1 MRPGPGTSH
10 ASLLLTWSARR
21 VWHRLRLTLRVLR
34 LAFDWVTA
42 LYFFLPVTAG
52 VVYAGYYYLHGDDT
66 AHLTA
71 ITVILPHVT
80 LQALLRVVVPLLL
93 LGIHLATTGYI
104 PFGLEAGDR
113 LYVQLS
119 PLRKR
124 ALLMTL
130 YVEGWL
136 TTFVLYGILGVVL
149 VPLMNAV
156 NVSTRHWL
164 VVLFLAAGY
173 VAALRL
179 FNQLWRER
187 PRSVWTRWLLGPLIR
202 VGSALPI
209 TWVAGQLLTHRP
221 VLRELVW
228 LAAAAALTVM
238 ALRYVV
244 KAPWDG
250 FVTYRPSQVMKMVMP
265 RDPDDQ
271 KRIYF
276 SMRRPSRWL
285 VEMLEQRL
293 RVRLS
298 PLSWLILIR
307 GMRRQ
312 GGIRYLGLITTAV
325 LVMAHRVPAEWLKVV
340 CAGFGLV
347 MVQQWW
353 NMMIRP
359 LYEGPA
365 RDQHIVSEWSMKAKG
380 TRLML
385 TLLLCTA
392 CLWLVLYS
400 AGVRRVLMPSV
411 TYLPSNASM
420 STSSDCGVAVGAY
433 RFTTCPDP
441 STRNFVKFH
450 LMASVPSSPGA
461 CSVKYLYSGCAV

>member
-1 MRPGPGTSH
+1 M
-10 ASLLLTWSARR
+10 
-21 VWHRLRLTLRVLR
+21 
-34 LAFDWVTA
+34 
-42 LYFFLPVTAG
+42 
-52 VVYAGYYYLHGDDT
+52 
-66 AHLTA
+66 
-71 ITVILPHVT
+71 
-80 LQALLRVVVPLLL
+80 
-93 LGIHLATTGYI
+93 
-104 PFGLEAGDR
+104 
-113 LYVQLS
+113 
-119 PLRKR
+119 
-124 ALLMTL
+124 
-130 YVEGWL
+130 
-136 TTFVLYGILGVVL
+136 
-149 VPLMNAV
+149 
-156 NVSTRHWL
+156 
-164 VVLFLAAGY
+164 
-173 VAALRL
+173 
-179 FNQLWRER
+179 
-187 PRSVWTRWLLGPLIR
+187 
-202 VGSALPI
+202 
-209 TWVAGQLLTHRP
+209 
-221 VLRELVW
+221 LRELVW
-228 LAAAAALTVM
+228 LVAAAALTVM

-276 SMRRPSRWL
+276 SMHRPSRWL
-285 VEMLEQRL
+285 VGTLEQRL

-307 GMRRQ
+307 GLRRQ

-365 RDQHIVSEWSMKAKG
+365 RDQHIVSEWSLTAQG
-380 TRLML
+380 TRTHADAVVVYSLPV
-385 TLLLCTA
+385 A
-392 CLWLVLYS
+392 CAVQRWRS
-400 AGVRRVLMPSV
+400 PGLMPSV
-411 TYLPSNASM
+411 TYLLSNASM

-433 RFTTCPDP
+433 RFTTCPYP